1 MLASPLHDRPMPLPR
16 RIGLGIE
23 VVEVLARPKAAVIAD
38 CEITASHIEGDC
50 IGRVGLQLEG
60 MGTGVSSYI
69 HKLKGPLEA
78 LVVVAAHLSDH
89 KRWLVEADGSTGD
102 FNRHERGNSVTA
114 GPGKRVSMAI
124 DPSAS

>member
-60 MGTGVSSYI
+60 MGTGVSLHPQAQRPSGSGCGCRSSAI
-69 HKLKGPLEA
+69 TKGGCGG
-78 LVVVAAHLSDH
+78 
-89 KRWLVEADGSTGD
+89 RWVDRRFQS
-102 FNRHERGNSVTA
+102 S
-114 GPGKRVSMAI
+114 
-124 DPSAS
+124 